1 MGFKETR
8 AYLEKCIS
16 RSALVCPFGFA
27 AGRNKLC
34 VCVMQ
39 FTREVRRSATKR
51 DHTTPAVIIEV
62 ESHEIQRMSVVL

>member
-34 VCVMQ
+34 VC
-39 FTREVRRSATKR
+39 STKHSKPT
-51 DHTTPAVIIEV
+51 DILLIALTVLNGGLAVV
-62 ESHEIQRMSVVL
+62 AVKVP